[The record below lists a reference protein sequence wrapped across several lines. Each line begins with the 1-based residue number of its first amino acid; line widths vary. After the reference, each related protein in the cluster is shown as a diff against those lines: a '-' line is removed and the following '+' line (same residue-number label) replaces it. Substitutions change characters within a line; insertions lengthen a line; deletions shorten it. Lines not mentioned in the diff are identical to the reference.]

1 MLGVRRAS
9 VSDVLRPLQDLGLIR
24 AARGKVTI
32 LEPERLA
39 ASSCECYR
47 VIRGEYKRL
56 LG

>member
-9 VSDVLRPLQDLGLIR
+9 VSDVLRPLQDRGLIR
-24 AARGKVTI
+24 ASRGKVTI
-32 LEPERLA
+32 LDAAALA
-39 ASSCECYR
+39 ASSCECYG